1 MLRAQRA
8 RDDDDY
14 GALFNRGLTNLRRQD
29 LSAALADF
37 NAALQLRPDEPSIRL
52 YRGGVA
58 DDLGDTATATLA
70 FERLKAVRVQAE
82 SGSNAYRAKP
92 FAIMEKEVGAALA
105 SAQKDT
111 ATAER
116 LLKDA
121 TAIELTLDDPSGP
134 AEPIKPSFEL
144 YGELLVELHRPA
156 EAAAQFQHALQ
167 RMPNRRAS
175 LVGLERAAGQRPATA
190 QPAGR

>member
-1 MLRAQRA
+1 M
-8 RDDDDY
+8 
-14 GALFNRGLTNLRRQD
+14 
-29 LSAALADF
+29 
-37 NAALQLRPDEPSIRL
+37 
-52 YRGGVA
+52 
-58 DDLGDTATATLA
+58 
-70 FERLKAVRVQAE
+70 RVQAE

-121 TAIELTLDDPSGP
+121 TAIELSLDAPSGP
-134 AEPIKPSFEL
+134 AEPIQPSFEL
-144 YGELLVELHRPA
+144 YGDLLIELHRPA
-156 EAAAQFQHALQ
+156 EAAAQFQQALQ

-175 LVGLERAAGQRPATA
+175 LRGLERASGQRPTTA
-190 QPAGR
+190 GQPAGASQ